1 MRSSKNSGTES
12 IKSNSDLNWVEPI
25 SIGFIG
31 CGTIASAIATGL
43 ASQKTCPIPISSI
56 SVTKRSESKSKK
68 LLSSFPDLVT
78 VYDND
83 DAAQSVVD
91 SSDIVFLCVLPEQVD
106 TVLNKVCFDTK
117 RHTLVSLL
125 STTTVEH
132 LVKKSKLPPEQVFKM
147 ICLPAVAFQDGT
159 CLVTPPVSSSGS
171 SGTRSISVN
180 LLPLFQSIGGYIECE
195 TEEIMRAMMVPT
207 CLMGPLYGIM
217 KKNRDWLVNHGV
229 PAKDASY
236 FLGKQYL
243 AMIRDAE
250 RNCEDPNHI
259 EDLIGEQTPGGLNE
273 QALKNLGKLGGLDAY
288 DGVMDAVLSRLE
300 GATNG
305 NI

>member
-1 MRSSKNSGTES
+1 MNNSAESKIDSLHQYSIKKTSFVINTLRAGASFQHPSRIHSSPEPVNKFSLMRSSKNSGTES

-125 STTTVEH
+125 VSTH
-132 LVKKSKLPPEQVFKM
+132 SLHFFK
-147 ICLPAVAFQDGT
+147 FF
-159 CLVTPPVSSSGS
+159 SNS
-171 SGTRSISVN
+171 
-180 LLPLFQSIGGYIECE
+180 FE
-195 TEEIMRAMMVPT
+195 
-207 CLMGPLYGIM
+207 
-217 KKNRDWLVNHGV
+217 
-229 PAKDASY
+229 
-236 FLGKQYL
+236 
-243 AMIRDAE
+243 
-250 RNCEDPNHI
+250 
-259 EDLIGEQTPGGLNE
+259 
-273 QALKNLGKLGGLDAY
+273 
-288 DGVMDAVLSRLE
+288 
-300 GATNG
+300 
-305 NI
+305 